1 MCANVKYTFT
11 GDLHMRISLVIPFYN
26 AMPLLRDLT
35 DSICRNMAE
44 IDDRHSFEFVF
55 ANDGSTD
62 DYAALLDEF
71 SKKFPLVKVISQENG
86 GVAKARNNGINSASG
101 DYIWFVDADDM
112 VEEHAFCSILN
123 ALKDT
128 VPPDIIFCD
137 CKGYEDQHNYY
148 HSFSYKYSDCM
159 RGVWRI
165 ENEDDRSL
173 VYDALFGKLRINYA
187 IWYQLF
193 RREFLRENEIYFD
206 TKLKTSED
214 MDFKFKTLSTARS
227 VMGIDVCTYV
237 YRLPNDA
244 RTSLSKSGFSCEQ
257 LVLLCDMYSGWYDKF
272 SEMNA
277 IVSPDTNGYGV
288 MKNKFALLVYSAYK
302 LLLQQKDDEAVG
314 SYLAEKEP
322 YLAGVCE
329 TNKEFLDRVIAEIRS
344 GNYSG
349 I

>member
-1 MCANVKYTFT
+1 M
-11 GDLHMRISLVIPFYN
+11 
-26 AMPLLRDLT
+26 
-35 DSICRNMAE
+35 
-44 IDDRHSFEFVF
+44 
-55 ANDGSTD
+55 
-62 DYAALLDEF
+62 
-71 SKKFPLVKVISQENG
+71 
-86 GVAKARNNGINSASG
+86 
-101 DYIWFVDADDM
+101 
-112 VEEHAFCSILN
+112 
-123 ALKDT
+123 
-128 VPPDIIFCD
+128 
-137 CKGYEDQHNYY
+137 
-148 HSFSYKYSDCM
+148 
-159 RGVWRI
+159 
-165 ENEDDRSL
+165 
-173 VYDALFGKLRINYA
+173 
-187 IWYQLF
+187 
-193 RREFLRENEIYFD
+193 RENEIYFD

>member
-1 MCANVKYTFT
+1 MCANVKYIFT

-55 ANDGSTD
+55 VNDGSTD

-112 VEEHAFCSILN
+112 VEEHAFCSIL
-123 ALKDT
+123 
-128 VPPDIIFCD
+128 
-137 CKGYEDQHNYY
+137 
-148 HSFSYKYSDCM
+148 
-159 RGVWRI
+159 
-165 ENEDDRSL
+165 
-173 VYDALFGKLRINYA
+173 DALFGKLRINYA

-227 VMGIDVCTYV
+227 VMGIDECTYV

-302 LLLQQKDDEAVG
+302 LLWQQKDDEAVG